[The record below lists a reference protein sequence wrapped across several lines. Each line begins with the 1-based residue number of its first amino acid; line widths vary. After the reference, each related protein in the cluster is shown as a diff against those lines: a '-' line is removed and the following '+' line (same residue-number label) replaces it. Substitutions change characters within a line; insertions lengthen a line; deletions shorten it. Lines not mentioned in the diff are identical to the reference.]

1 MALDRPAGADCGR
14 AVVSAFA
21 AYQFGAER
29 SAQLASQ
36 LWSFVRPSIIGAPLT
51 ADGLGVRKM
60 PICVGPVRVSCVI
73 DGDTAWVEGEK
84 IRISGIDAP
93 EIEGRCGFE
102 RELAERAKR
111 RLSELL
117 SSQPFTVARSG
128 TDRYGRTLATLY
140 LRDSGDVGA
149 VMTREGLVRE
159 WTGRRLPWC

>member
-1 MALDRPAGADCGR
+1 
-14 AVVSAFA
+14 
-21 AYQFGAER
+21 
-29 SAQLASQ
+29 
-36 LWSFVRPSIIGAPLT
+36 
-51 ADGLGVRKM
+51 M